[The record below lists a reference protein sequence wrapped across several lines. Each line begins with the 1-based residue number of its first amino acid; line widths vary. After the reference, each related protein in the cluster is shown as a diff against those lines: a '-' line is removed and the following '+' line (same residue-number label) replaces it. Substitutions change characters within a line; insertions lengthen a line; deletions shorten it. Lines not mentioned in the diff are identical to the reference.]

1 MPIMAIE
8 TLQGAAMKYPI
19 PMRYAAAAVALL
31 GAGGAVAQSAP
42 AAADPVAPPAVI
54 SDVGPP
60 PAHERN
66 SLGAIVLE
74 NSPVRAQRD
83 RDFDA
88 SASRTGAKSKSVGKK
103 VKRATSRA
111 RTEAELEQARED
123 EAVKLYEGG
132 AGAITPK

>member
-1 MPIMAIE
+1 
-8 TLQGAAMKYPI
+8 MKYPI

-88 SASRTGAKSKSVGKK
+88 SASRTSAKSVGKK